1 MLLSAPVARG
11 RGAKGSEGQDDRGP
25 WPAPVPL
32 DQPPPPPFPTS
43 SLPPW
48 LRSWVEAQAVA
59 LQVPPDLPAL
69 LALSVISTAVA
80 KRFEVKVRAGWI
92 EPLNLYTL
100 VALASGTRKSVVF
113 EAATAP
119 VVAFE
124 LEHVRRARAAEHM
137 TKEAPLRL
145 VVDAPPVE
153 ESRRARAVVAEEQ
166 SPWRVFVSD
175 ATPERIASLLAENG
189 GRAAVL
195 SDEGE
200 ICSIIA
206 GRYGGSFEVFLK
218 AHSGQV
224 MTIERQGRARVH
236 VRRPALTLGL
246 AVQPDVLRSLLAK
259 NAVRE
264 RGLLARFLFAMP
276 KSNVGFRTIAPPPVE
291 ASVIAEYG
299 AKLRSLLAHEDRFDD
314 DGDLHTTT
322 IHFTTEALTRFIAFE
337 TEVEAMLRPEGELAA
352 ITSWGSKLAGA
363 VARLASILALADH
376 PKATEVGAE
385 QVRAA
390 VEIGRYAI
398 PHALVAMSEAGI
410 DRTLADARSVLQW
423 IVKNELTEVSRR
435 EIQQALRAR
444 FPRTTDIEA
453 PLALL
458 TERSFLRPLLGD
470 DRPGRPSQRYQMH
483 PGVAKGGF

>member
-1 MLLSAPVARG
+1 M
-11 RGAKGSEGQDDRGP
+11 
-25 WPAPVPL
+25 
-32 DQPPPPPFPTS
+32 
-43 SLPPW
+43 
-48 LRSWVEAQAVA
+48 A

-80 KRFEVKVRAGWI
+80 KRFEVEVRAGWI
-92 EPLNLYTL
+92 EPLNLYAL

-119 VVAFE
+119 VVAYEF
-124 LEHVRRARAAEHM
+124 EHVRRARAAEPM
-137 TKEAPLRL
+137 TKEAALRL
-145 VVDAPPVE
+145 VVDAPSVDLP
-153 ESRRARAVVAEEQ
+153 RRARTVVVEEP
-166 SPWRVFVSD
+166 SAWRVFVSD
-175 ATPERIASLLAENG
+175 ATPERIASLLVENG

-314 DGDLHTTT
+314 DGDLRTTT
-322 IHFTTEALTRFIAFE
+322 IRFTKDALASFIAFE
-337 TEVEAMLRPEGELAA
+337 TEVEAMLRPEGELVA

-363 VARLASILALADH
+363 VARLASILALADAQ
-376 PKATEVGAE
+376 KATEVGAE
-385 QVRAA
+385 HVAA
-390 VEIGRYAI
+390 AIEIGRYAI
-398 PHALVAMSEAGI
+398 PHALAAMSEAGI

-423 IVKNELTEVSRR
+423 IAKNELTEVSRR
-435 EIQQALRAR
+435 EIHQALRTR
-444 FPRTTDIEA
+444 FPRSTDLA
-453 PLALL
+453 GPLVTLE
-458 TERSFLRPLLGD
+458 ERGFLRPITGD
-470 DRPGRPSQRYQMH
+470 DRPGRPSERYEVH
-483 PGVAKGGF
+483 PRALKGEF